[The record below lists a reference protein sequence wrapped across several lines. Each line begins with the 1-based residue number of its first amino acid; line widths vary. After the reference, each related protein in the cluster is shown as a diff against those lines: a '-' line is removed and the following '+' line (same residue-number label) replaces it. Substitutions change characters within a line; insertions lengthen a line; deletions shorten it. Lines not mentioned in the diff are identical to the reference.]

1 RMVDGATV
9 GFEALVRWI
18 HPTRGLVSPASFI
31 EVAEDTGLIVPI
43 GDWVLQQAMADAMSW
58 SQAEPPHDEP
68 YLSVNV
74 SAKQFRQPGFIER
87 VQEQLQRAGLPP
99 QRLVLEITES
109 LLLRDDEQVWSDLIA
124 LRECGIRVAIDDFGT
139 GYSSLSYLRQ
149 VPIDVVK
156 LDKSFIDPMVASTQQ
171 RDLVEGIVRLARTL
185 GLDVIAEGIQRPRER
200 ELLVEIG
207 CSYGQGYLFSKPMS
221 EEDALHW
228 LHSIHV
234 PA

>member
-1 RMVDGATV
+1 
-9 GFEALVRWI
+9 
-18 HPTRGLVSPASFI
+18 
-31 EVAEDTGLIVPI
+31 VPI
-43 GDWVLQQAMADAMSW
+43 GDWVLQQSMADAMSW
-58 SQAEPPHDEP
+58 SQIEELHEEP

-87 VQEQLQRAGLPP
+87 VREQLRRADMPP

-124 LRECGIRVAIDDFGT
+124 LRESGIRVAIDDFGT

-207 CSYGQGYLFSKPMS
+207 CSYGQGYLFSKPMT
-221 EEDALHW
+221 EDEALQW
-228 LHSIHV
+228 LQHVHV